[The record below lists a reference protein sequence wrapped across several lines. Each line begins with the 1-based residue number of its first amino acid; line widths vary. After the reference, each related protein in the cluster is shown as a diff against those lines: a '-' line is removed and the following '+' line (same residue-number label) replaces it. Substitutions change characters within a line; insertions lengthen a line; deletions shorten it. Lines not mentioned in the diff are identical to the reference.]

1 MLEWIMKNKEWLF
14 SGVLV
19 AVPLAVIGWLY
30 GKRGKGESNIGS
42 KNRAGRDQ
50 HINIGS
56 SVQQPDSGSGDN
68 AGRDKISK
76 G

>member
-1 MLEWIMKNKEWLF
+1 MLAWIIENKEWLF

-19 AVPLAVIGWLY
+19 AVIGAVIGWLRS
-30 GKRGKGESNIGS
+30 KQSKGEINIGS
-42 KNRAGRDQ
+42 RNNAKGDQ

-56 SVQQPDSGSGDN
+56 SVHQPNSNGGDN
-68 AGRDKISK
+68 ANRDKISK